1 MLCLKTRLSG
11 RPVNNFQALID
22 AQGKDLFDLVAAL
35 APPKKGAA
43 AGGGSSKGKTPAE
56 DKDRQG
62 PDEARAMVEM

>member
-1 MLCLKTRLSG
+1 M
-11 RPVNNFQALID
+11 NNFQALID